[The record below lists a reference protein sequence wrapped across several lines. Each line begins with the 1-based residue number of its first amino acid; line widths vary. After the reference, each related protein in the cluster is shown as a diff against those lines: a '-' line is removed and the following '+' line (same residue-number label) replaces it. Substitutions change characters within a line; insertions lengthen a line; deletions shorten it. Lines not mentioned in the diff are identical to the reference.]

1 MTTGLI
7 SGEAEKGVDKGGRQ
21 GCQDGNWQWRPGKGT
36 QRGYEM
42 RLCFTDITTGTFKSD
57 I

>member
-21 GCQDGNWQWRPGKGT
+21 GCQDGDWQWRLGKGT
-36 QRGYEM
+36 LRAHIGV
-42 RLCFTDITTGTFKSD
+42 LH
-57 I
+57 